1 MSNISK
7 REKKAKEDAV
17 KKQQQEL
24 DLFGYISDEDDI
36 IPEFLETTV
45 IFFIFYYIINSFIFR
60 NFMVIC

>member
-7 REKKAKEDAV
+7 RDKKAREDAV

-24 DLFGYISDEDDI
+24 ELFGYISDEEDI

-45 IFFIFYYIINSFIFR
+45 IYLLFLLSN
-60 NFMVIC
+60 